1 MKIYSPAL
9 LDTNL
14 LVYYHQ
20 QLSPFHGQAK
30 AVLETGLRGEMPLC
44 ICPQVLM
51 EFYAVITNP
60 KRVTHPISNAVDL
73 TPFVGPFAVAAFGF
87 TREFSTWS
95 GVIFSPGDFRQTT
108 LEQFL
113 ALFQGFGQ

>member
-1 MKIYSPAL
+1 MADAQSQAQQQWGEGVEEVTISVPAAWEDDQRNATEQAAL
-9 LDTNL
+9 
-14 LVYYHQ
+14 Q
-20 QLSPFHGQAK
+20 QSLI
-30 AVLETGLRGEMPLC
+30 L
-44 ICPQVLM
+44 
-51 EFYAVITNP
+51 
-60 KRVTHPISNAVDL
+60 NAIDL